1 MQRDIVRGRPADR
14 RIASSAMCPAPFYF
28 PAVVA
33 VIMMLLGDWEHDPE
47 DDSRRKWK
55 YKELGQ
61 PIKWTGPPLVSPQS
75 RFKTVLGVVPT
86 KAEIDEH
93 QRAWNEA
100 DNKYLNE
107 QLRKL
112 PLLAQEYG
120 IDTRDDAWVGIA
132 ERNDVW
138 VLGLLVAL
146 AREVVPGF
154 RLDFGSRRG
163 ARKWDEGAQAEL
175 IADIEAVKHRWQEQG
190 RKCSDLQACRIL
202 VSSSRYRPRYGS
214 FSRGQS
220 EGKRAR
226 SLNARLVEAR
236 NAKTWV
242 ARLLTKADGELKQ
255 MLTAQVISLFTCDP
269 QEQAS
274 AKARHDALWK
284 SMTDEL
290 EE

>member
-1 MQRDIVRGRPADR
+1 
-14 RIASSAMCPAPFYF
+14 
-28 PAVVA
+28 
-33 VIMMLLGDWEHDPE
+33 MMEDSEHDWD
-47 DDSRRKWK
+47 DDSRPKWK
-55 YKELGQ
+55 HKELGN
-61 PIKWTGPPLVSPQS
+61 PIRWPGPPLLSPRS
-75 RFKTVLGVVPT
+75 PLKMLLNVVPT
-86 KAEIDEH
+86 KAEIEEH
-93 QRAWNEA
+93 QRACNEA
-100 DNKYLNE
+100 DKKYVEE

-120 IDTRDDAWVGIA
+120 MDTRSDAWIGIV

-138 VLGLLVAL
+138 ILGLLVAL

-226 SLNARLVEAR
+226 SLNTRLVEAR